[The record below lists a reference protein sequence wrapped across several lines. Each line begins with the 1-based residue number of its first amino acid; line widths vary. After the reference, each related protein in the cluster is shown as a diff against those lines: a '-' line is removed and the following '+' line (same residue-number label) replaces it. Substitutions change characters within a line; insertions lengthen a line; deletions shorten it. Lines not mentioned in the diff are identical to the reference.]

1 MIVSDTDEGSRMGSG
16 THRRLTNDRRGRQ
29 MTLNSSSISQHPSST
44 LQDDATYAKFL
55 RDFTHFPSDYY
66 HPPNSRSDDAQLCHG
81 GIFFN
86 PMSGVPQGAILNLT
100 SGHQGHPEEFGLLAP
115 GPSHFRPS
123 FDGLDPSPTGGWIP
137 PPGSLF
143 DLARPTIFCVNRPL
157 TKSA

>member
-66 HPPNSRSDDAQLCHG
+66 HVRLLIINSHVYS
-81 GIFFN
+81 
-86 PMSGVPQGAILNLT
+86 S
-100 SGHQGHPEEFGLLAP
+100 
-115 GPSHFRPS
+115 
-123 FDGLDPSPTGGWIP
+123 
-137 PPGSLF
+137 
-143 DLARPTIFCVNRPL
+143 PL
-157 TKSA
+157 TYYSLPIAAQMTLNSVTGEFFSTRCQEFHKAQS